1 MILLHINDK
10 SKEQRI
16 LRLCSAMKLPARRL
30 SEKDAVKSVGL
41 LAGLKT
47 DKRAGGNG
55 GAAASA
61 DKHVAAA
68 PAPVSAYVPA
78 PASASKSVSAVKPI
92 TVPALYTLP
101 DCIIFAGVADKVMD
115 DFLARYKSNG
125 IEPTGLKAVVTI
137 HNMNWSLYE
146 LLEELKKERTAI
158 YMRGR

>member
-1 MILLHINDK
+1 MIGDADMILLHINDK
-10 SKEQRI
+10 SKEQQI
-16 LRLCSAMKLPARRL
+16 LRLCSAMKLPVRRL
-30 SEKDAVKSVGL
+30 SEKDAGKAVGL

-47 DKRAGGNG
+47 GKNSDKK
-55 GAAASA
+55 S
-61 DKHVAAA
+61 VAATDT
-68 PAPVSAYVPA
+68 PVFGIGS
-78 PASASKSVSAVKPI
+78 I

-101 DCIIFAGVADKVMD
+101 DCIIFAGIADKVMD

-158 YMRGR
+158 YMRGNR

>member
-1 MILLHINDK
+1 MIGDAGMILLHINDK
-10 SKEQRI
+10 SKEQQI
-16 LRLCSAMKLPARRL
+16 LRLCSAMKLPVRRL
-30 SEKDAVKSVGL
+30 SEKDAGKTVGL
-41 LAGLKT
+41 LAGIKL

-55 GAAASA
+55 GA
-61 DKHVAAA
+61 
-68 PAPVSAYVPA
+68 
-78 PASASKSVSAVKPI
+78 
-92 TVPALYTLP
+92 VPALYTLP

-158 YMRGR
+158 YMRGK